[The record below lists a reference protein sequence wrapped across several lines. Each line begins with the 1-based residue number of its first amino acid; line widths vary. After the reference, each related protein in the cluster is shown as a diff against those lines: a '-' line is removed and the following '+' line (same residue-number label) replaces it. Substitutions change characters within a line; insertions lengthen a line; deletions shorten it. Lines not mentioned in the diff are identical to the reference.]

1 MAHEK
6 TADGFIR
13 TRGRWDVLDVAFGA
27 MIGFGWIVLT
37 GGFLEG
43 AGPLGAAL
51 AFVLGGI
58 VVSLVGLTYAELV
71 SAMPHVGGEHN
82 YVLRAMGSRPA
93 FFTSWTLVLGY
104 VSVVAFEAVA
114 LPQTMLYLFPDMLAG
129 RMWTVAGYD
138 VYATWAAVGIVA
150 AIVMTGLNYIGV
162 RPAAVFQSIAVLF
175 LLAVGAALLLG
186 SFVGGSTENM
196 DPLITGGVA
205 GRITEPFNLFGWV
218 ADREESYFYV
228 VLAYV
233 VVMFVA
239 AANLMR
245 TRDGRALV
253 AVRDHYLSAEMMG
266 INLAY
271 YRTLSFGIA
280 SFYAGIGGLK
290 VLLGRS
296 APIHGNGGGFWDGG
310 PIAHGWY
317 GIAYPSG
324 HAAEA
329 VLIYG
334 AAAYLIL
341 AYAGPD
347 NRLRRRLTWLVG
359 LIAANAIVVA
369 FYLGFHWPTDLIA
382 GLLAG
387 GLVLRLIVNG
397 DRALTRRGLPFG
409 WSYDLPGR
417 QREPEAAP
425 APSPRPQPVPVPAA
439 VWLRTS
445 PFDLPRPSVQHL
457 RPLTAQWSVRT
468 PGTPTHQRSERELQ
482 LH

>member
-1 MAHEK
+1 MARLPRL
-6 TADGFIR
+6 TSAP
-13 TRGRWDVLDVAFGA
+13 VLAGA
-27 MIGFGWIVLT
+27 LVVFTL
-37 GGFLEG
+37 LA
-43 AGPLGAAL
+43 AGPLQPYDER
-51 AFVLGGI
+51 FQ
-58 VVSLVGLTYAELV
+58 
-71 SAMPHVGGEHN
+71 
-82 YVLRAMGSRPA
+82 
-93 FFTSWTLVLGY
+93 GY
-104 VSVVAFEAVA
+104 WAKRYTPNWWQFLDQVPNAVA
-114 LPQTMLYLFPDMLAG
+114 GQAVCLPVLLLVAVTLAW
-129 RMWTVAGYD
+129 RHR
-138 VYATWAAVGIVA
+138 TWHPLAIVA
-150 AIVMTGLNYIGV
+150 AAEIG
-162 RPAAVFQSIAVLF
+162 
-175 LLAVGAALLLG
+175 
-186 SFVGGSTENM
+186 
-196 DPLITGGVA
+196 
-205 GRITEPFNLFGWV
+205 
-218 ADREESYFYV
+218 
-228 VLAYV
+228 
-233 VVMFVA
+233 
-239 AANLMR
+239 
-245 TRDGRALV
+245 
-253 AVRDHYLSAEMMG
+253 
-266 INLAY
+266 
-271 YRTLSFGIA
+271 
-280 SFYAGIGGLK
+280 FYAGIGGLK

-341 AYAGPD
+341 VYAGPD

-417 QREPEAAP
+417 HGRESEPEAAP